1 MKNVL
6 TNLFF
11 LLILTVSAKANHFPE
26 CSGSGACNITSMPV
40 GAVRGDSL
48 IIAPGTYASASTWD
62 VFSGVTVIGT
72 GVTFTN
78 TISIN
83 NISANYFKNFTFSN
97 NTGDVFL
104 LTGIIDSLQFD
115 SCTYLGCTGTIF
127 DGSGYNV
134 TYNGTTASLKV
145 YKLTIKNSYFHNSG
159 VILQGT
165 YANPPS
171 LTNFM
176 DSVSMYN
183 IHVDSPNNNG
193 VMVNDYALFRLWV
206 NNWNCT
212 STTQSN
218 TEDGGMFV
226 LYGNA
231 IISNVKIH
239 DYYGYL
245 ARIWELSLG
254 ARKDTYVFN
263 CLKLSGL
270 AYGFIDTRI
279 DTTMTNASP
288 QIQGGNVH
296 VLNNVLGNAV
306 DINGYVTP
314 IVIWSGS
321 PGDSIEIKNNL
332 AFNNPQHGTNT
343 ITNNNGSTAINPDDT
358 TNNLYFSAAQAVYA
372 LQDTLN
378 CVPTSTSSLNGGGV
392 TPFSPVLNT
401 VTYNNVA
408 EPPYPVGANSYTSSS
423 TLTPPTLTPASSAT
437 VDNSFIV
444 TFTPTPSWNSAITS
458 ITINGTT
465 VSSSA
470 YSLGSGTITFTP
482 ANSVLL
488 QTNGTK
494 SIIVYATGYYNNP
507 VSQPLGVGAAH
518 SLSIST
524 QPVASNTTNP
534 ATLSVQP
541 IVKILDQ
548 YGNLTASTATVTAT
562 IGSGASW
569 SLTGTT
575 AISAVSGVATW
586 ANLGTSNTLTT
597 FNTVTITFTSS
608 GLTSATS
615 NNLNLVPVTPPGCGC
630 VVWLFGYKRNFVTI

>member
-1 MKNVL
+1 
-6 TNLFF
+6 
-11 LLILTVSAKANHFPE
+11 
-26 CSGSGACNITSMPV
+26 
-40 GAVRGDSL
+40 
-48 IIAPGTYASASTWD
+48 
-62 VFSGVTVIGT
+62 
-72 GVTFTN
+72 
-78 TISIN
+78 
-83 NISANYFKNFTFSN
+83 
-97 NTGDVFL
+97 
-104 LTGIIDSLQFD
+104 
-115 SCTYLGCTGTIF
+115 
-127 DGSGYNV
+127 
-134 TYNGTTASLKV
+134 
-145 YKLTIKNSYFHNSG
+145 
-159 VILQGT
+159 
-165 YANPPS
+165 
-171 LTNFM
+171 
-176 DSVSMYN
+176 
-183 IHVDSPNNNG
+183 
-193 VMVNDYALFRLWV
+193 
-206 NNWNCT
+206 
-212 STTQSN
+212 
-218 TEDGGMFV
+218 
-226 LYGNA
+226 
-231 IISNVKIH
+231 
-239 DYYGYL
+239 
-245 ARIWELSLG
+245 
-254 ARKDTYVFN
+254 
-263 CLKLSGL
+263 
-270 AYGFIDTRI
+270 
-279 DTTMTNASP
+279 
-288 QIQGGNVH
+288 
-296 VLNNVLGNAV
+296 LGNAV